1 MLDVAFVGGGPAG
14 LCMGHALQRA
24 VPGLNFQVF
33 DRVNSYRPAGKHLNT
48 RQPPVQAKANGGGLA
63 GWYEIQSLLYK
74 YLGTEHVSFSHHFQ
88 GCVQEDDSVAV
99 VFHGQPSV
107 RAKLPIGADGY
118 FSAVRAQCPND
129 GPPSFSG
136 KITWR
141 SRAPWKEGLPNKG
154 TSAWQ
159 FRGGNRIGIVYP
171 IPGGQT
177 VDSGGA
183 NADSLR
189 SYERSRMPRVRTFVE
204 NETVHAGLHLKRLMP
219 AS

>member
-1 MLDVAFVGGGPAG
+1 MRELVSPSCSQLLCPVLIYSIQFVIFYPVVYCSVQSDDVLIDYPHGC
-14 LCMGHALQRA
+14 LA
-24 VPGLNFQVF
+24 VP
-33 DRVNSYRPAGKHLNT
+33 GKHLNT

-129 GPPSFSG
+129 GPPSFSVR
-136 KITWR
+136 I
-141 SRAPWKEGLPNKG
+141 LPCVREATKLC
-154 TSAWQ
+154 
-159 FRGGNRIGIVYP
+159 I
-171 IPGGQT
+171 GGQ
-177 VDSGGA
+177 G
-183 NADSLR
+183 
-189 SYERSRMPRVRTFVE
+189 
-204 NETVHAGLHLKRLMP
+204 
-219 AS
+219 